1 MAQTDTATQRGA
13 IENLFAEVVTY
24 QVGVADAV
32 FTPHPDGRYDVRL
45 TLEAQ
50 QFQASGLGQQQAMPL
65 NLPVTI
71 ELADED
77 NQPIE
82 MVRPVLSEAQATIAL
97 VTDEQP
103 TFAAVDPEY
112 KLPSAYLQDNVKRL
126 QLDEEEGA
134 EVSNFDEAYTDQSR

>member
-1 MAQTDTATQRGA
+1 
-13 IENLFAEVVTY
+13 
-24 QVGVADAV
+24 
-32 FTPHPDGRYDVRL
+32 DVRL

-71 ELADED
+71 ELTDEA

-82 MVRPVLSEAQATIAL
+82 VVRPVLSEAQTTITL
-97 VTDEQP
+97 VTDERP
-103 TFAAVDPEY
+103 AFAAVDPEY

-126 QLDEEEGA
+126 RLEEEEGA
-134 EVSNFDEAYTDQSR
+134 EVSGLD